1 LIEEGPEV
9 ASLGFFAVR
18 RAIIVGDRAVI
29 VDAQTEQLT
38 DRTRVAFKQHDL
50 DR

>member
-18 RAIIVGDRAVI
+18 GPIIVGDRAVI
-29 VDAQTEQLT
+29 VDARTEQLT
-38 DRTRVAFKQHDL
+38 ERTRATFKEHEADG
-50 DR
+50 